1 MTRGADASRTG
12 PPAGAVPAAAPSA
25 PQASPPEPSPLALS
39 ELLQSGNPPADRVS
53 AVASLFSRWRLEADR
68 RAEAAA
74 VAPGPAR
81 PPAAPAG
88 RPRDPAL
95 PHRLSPRTP
104 AGPPAAPSGRTL
116 GPWLAGGGLGL
127 VINALVF
134 GAVFVVTRPSG
145 VAVVAPP
152 PVAVQKTEAPTVAEA
167 PTEQAP
173 TVQLPAVQV
182 PTVQAPAAEAE
193 PSQTKPPDVVARAR
207 AQTGTGSSRAR
218 EGDTKDAEPRA
229 PGIPAATAP
238 QPDTALA
245 IAPPT
250 APIRPMP
257 PTQAQPTAPAPAIAP
272 EQPPAPAPPPGRR
285 RRRGALREPPLVTA
299 SPAQLGAVEPRV
311 EIEESK
317 LKIEVLVWAADPEKR
332 MVYLNGRKYV
342 EGEAL
347 ESGAVVEQIDEDGV
361 VLVHQGQRIRVPS
374 EAR

>member
-1 MTRGADASRTG
+1 MSYILQALKRAEEDRR
-12 PPAGAVPAAAPSA
+12 AA
-25 PQASPPEPSPLALS
+25 L
-39 ELLQSGNPPADRVS
+39 V
-53 AVASLFSRWRLEADR
+53 AVAS
-68 RAEAAA
+68 
-74 VAPGPAR
+74 GPAR
-81 PPAAPAG
+81 LPAAPAG
-88 RPRDPAL
+88 RPHDPAR

-104 AGPPAAPSGRTL
+104 AGPPAAPTGRTL
-116 GPWLAGGGLGL
+116 WWWLAGGGLGL

-145 VAVVAPP
+145 LAVVAPP
-152 PVAVQKTEAPTVAEA
+152 PVAVEKTEATTVAAA
-167 PTEQAP
+167 PAEQAP
-173 TVQLPAVQV
+173 TVQLPAMQV

-193 PSQTKPPDVVARAR
+193 PSGTKPPDVVARAR

-218 EGDTKDAEPRA
+218 EGDPKDAGLRP

-250 APIRPMP
+250 APTRPTP
-257 PTQAQPTAPAPAIAP
+257 PAPAQPIAPASTIAP
-272 EQPPAPAPPPGRR
+272 EQPPSAAPPPGRR
-285 RRRGALREPPLVTA
+285 RRRGALREPSLPTA
-299 SPAQLGAVEPRV
+299 SPAQPGAVEPKV

-347 ESGAVVEQIDEDGV
+347 ESGAVIEQIDEDGV